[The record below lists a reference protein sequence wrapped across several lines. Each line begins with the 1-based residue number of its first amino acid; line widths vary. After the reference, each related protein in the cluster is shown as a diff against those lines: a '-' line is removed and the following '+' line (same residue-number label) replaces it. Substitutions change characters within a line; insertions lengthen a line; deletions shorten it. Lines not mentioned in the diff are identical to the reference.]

1 MEPELKSNPAPDR
14 GFTLIE
20 LLVVISVLAVL
31 SVGATLAVSGR
42 GTDSAASDR
51 AWFETQFR
59 ALQDLAMQ
67 GRNSKGLNITPE
79 GLGFARRTDQGWDI
93 GDPVRRWQSDVTIAN
108 LQPRPGLDEPQ
119 IILLANGQTT
129 AFNILFSGSRGASRS
144 CRSDGWTGLKCGG
157 D

>member
-1 MEPELKSNPAPDR
+1 MEPELKPDPAPDR

-67 GRNSKGLNITPE
+67 GRNSKGLSITPE
-79 GLGFARRTDQGWDI
+79 GLGFARRTGEGWDI
-93 GDPVRRWQSDVTIAN
+93 GNPVRRWQGDVTIAN
-108 LQPRPGLDEPQ
+108 MRPRAEPDEPQ
-119 IILLANGQTT
+119 IVLLANGQTT
-129 AFNILFSGSRGASRS
+129 AFDIRFSGNRGASQS

-157 D
+157 E